1 MIRRLILVF
10 LLGISAFGFSQKG
23 FVFPEGVSKDKI
35 SFKLINNLVI
45 IPAKVN
51 GVKLTFLLDTGVNNT
66 IIFSLAGIDSLAL
79 NNPKAIKIKGLGA
92 GKQITGYASSGN
104 FVEVGKARDSN
115 HKVHVVLDN
124 ALNLSKRMG
133 IPIHGILGYDFFK
146 DFIVETRYG
155 SEKLIIYSP
164 AAYVEKNCKKCV
176 TLPLIF
182 NNNKPYIPAKINTD
196 TQGQYFLL
204 DSGSSDALWL
214 FDSKGLLTENPKNY
228 FEDYLGSGL
237 SGHIYGKRSKIKSIT
252 LGKFTLKNNTVAFP
266 DTLTF
271 KNVAIFNKRKGS
283 IGGEILK
290 RFTVLIDYTSK
301 KIILKKNGKFK
312 EPFHYNMSG
321 LTIEHEGVEVV
332 KEVKTQAEES
342 LKIPDDRVSI
352 PLSKVYTYLLVPK
365 YVVAQVVKDSPAD
378 LAGIQKGDE
387 VLAIN
392 GKNVY
397 HYKLAELI
405 YMFSSREGKRI
416 SMLIKRD
423 NKISKKK
430 FFLKE
435 RI

>member
-1 MIRRLILVF
+1 M
-10 LLGISAFGFSQKG
+10 
-23 FVFPEGVSKDKI
+23 
-35 SFKLINNLVI
+35 
-45 IPAKVN
+45 
-51 GVKLTFLLDTGVNNT
+51 LDTGVNNT

-182 NNNKPYIPAKINTD
+182 NNNKP
-196 TQGQYFLL
+196 
-204 DSGSSDALWL
+204 
-214 FDSKGLLTENPKNY
+214 ENPKNY